1 MRKFWPYTIQQVF
14 SPNTGITPDL
24 FITGAGPS
32 FSNTAS
38 IGGWPQNPTN
48 RTPYS
53 QQWNLTV
60 QRQLMDDLTLDL
72 AYVGSANKRQIGYN
86 PINAA
91 ITPGPG
97 DVQPRRL
104 LPDFGDLDGGDNRYS
119 SSYNSFRANLVKRFS
134 KGLQLN
140 TNYTWGK
147 SLDNT
152 SSLAEARTQN
162 PYNLRAEWARSSID
176 LRHVFLFSAVY
187 ELPFG
192 KGKQFGSGWN
202 RFQEALFGGWNLDGI
217 LRLQTGGPVNPSA
230 GEDRANVGRTY
241 QRPDVVRNPN
251 NGPKTPDQWFDTQA
265 FQRAAQYTYGNAGAY
280 IIEADGRQSFDIS
293 LGKNF
298 FVKEGHRVELRG
310 EFYNLS
316 NHVNMNNPNGNRSS
330 SSFGTITSA
339 TAARQIQ
346 LALRYAF

>member
-1 MRKFWPYTIQQVF
+1 MF
-14 SPNTGITPDL
+14 SPNTGLTPDL
-24 FITGAGPS
+24 FITGAEPS

-176 LRHVFLFSAVY
+176 LRHIFQFSVVY

-217 LRLQTGGPVNPSA
+217 LRLQSGGPVNPSA

-251 NGPKTPDQWFDTQA
+251 NGPRTPDQWFDKAA
-265 FQRAAQYTYGNAGAY
+265 FQRAALYTYGNAGAY
-280 IIEADGRQSFDIS
+280 IIEGDGRQSLDIS

-298 FVKEGHRVELRG
+298 IIKEGHRLELRG
-310 EFYNLS
+310 EFYNLP
-316 NHVNMNNPNGNRSS
+316 NHVNMNNPNTNFSS